1 MSQKSEKLRRQVEI
15 LKEQM
20 DFIDSRVYAIEH
32 LSISWNAAETAVHNQ
47 AVLDAAT
54 ERNAER
60 RRAREAE
67 RAVIAWRRMTYA
79 VLVAAIIVLVAAILV
94 VNADAEDTDPI
105 DPPVVVTAAETTAK
119 AIEESE
125 ELENERIEAA
135 LLTRT
140 HVIEDCT
147 ITFYCNERYP
157 HICGTGDGI
166 AYDGTPALAWAT
178 CAVDPDV
185 IPLGSTVMVDLGD
198 GYGLRTLVANDTGVK
213 GNHLDI
219 CVESH
224 NFALQLG
231 HQTATV
237 YWCEE

>member
-1 MSQKSEKLRRQVEI
+1 MKRNIARLI
-15 LKEQM
+15 LIVSVIAWLFM
-20 DFIDSRVYAIEH
+20 VM
-32 LSISWNAAETAVHNQ
+32 
-47 AVLDAAT
+47 AVLTGITAKADSAPQDDGRIPGDDIPAT
-54 ERNAER
+54 ERCY
-60 RRAREAE
+60 
-67 RAVIAWRRMTYA
+67 MTEEE
-79 VLVAAIIVLVAAILV
+79 VQ
-94 VNADAEDTDPI
+94 EDF
-105 DPPVVVTAAETTAK
+105 
-119 AIEESE
+119 
-125 ELENERIEAA
+125 ENEYITDA
-135 LLTRT
+135 LLSRA

-147 ITFYCNERYP
+147 ITFYCNEKYT

-185 IPLGSTVMVDLGD
+185 IPIGSTVMVDLGD

-213 GNHLDI
+213 GNHIDI

>member
-1 MSQKSEKLRRQVEI
+1 MSQKNEKLRRQVER
-15 LKEQM
+15 LNARVVSVEQRF
-20 DFIDSRVYAIEH
+20 DAWS
-32 LSISWNAAETAVHNQ
+32 AAEASVHNQ
-47 AVLDAAT
+47 AALDAAT

-67 RAVIAWRRMTYA
+67 RAVVAWRRMTYA
-79 VLVAAIIVLVAAILV
+79 VLVASIIVLVAAILV
-94 VNADAEDTDPI
+94 VNAEADAEVI
-105 DPPVVVTAAETTAK
+105 DPPVVVTAQETAPEAT
-119 AIEESE
+119 EEPE
-125 ELENERIEAA
+125 EAENERIEAA
-135 LLTRT
+135 LLARST
-140 HVIEDCT
+140 VIEDCT
-147 ITFYCNERYP
+147 ITFYCNEKYP

-166 AYDGTPALAWAT
+166 AYDGTPALCWAT

-198 GYGLRTLVANDTGVK
+198 GYGLRTLAANDTGVM

-219 CVESH
+219 CVDSH

-231 HQTATV
+231 RQTATV